1 VDGTF
6 AVVTPFSNLSLRW
19 KLLGSFALVLVILA
33 GMSIAAYRTTV
44 SNEDA
49 DDAESQTLEIIDST
63 NATYAALLDMETGY
77 RGFLLTGQDSF
88 LDPYFNGK
96 RDFENLLNV
105 LMQRSQDSPSQLA
118 RWHDIAQR
126 AEAWQQDVIEPG
138 IQLRR
143 DVNAG
148 TAEINVVTDWVST
161 NAGRQQVDG
170 MRQIFAD
177 AIDEERAVLD
187 ERQQE
192 ATDAN
197 ARLRQTLVIGTIFA
211 IVLGVGL
218 ALLLARDVVGG
229 VGRLAGSA
237 ERIADG
243 DLTERIGMRRRDE
256 VGDAAAAFDR
266 MADQLQRSVI
276 ERDQREQDL
285 ARSNAELEQFA
296 YVASHDLQEPL
307 RAVVSYVQL
316 LEKRYKDQL
325 DERASKYIAY
335 AVDGGQR
342 MQTLINDL
350 LSYSRVGRANEE
362 FEPVETEQ
370 VLERAMTSVRIAI
383 DESGA
388 VVTHDPLPVVTAD
401 ARMLT
406 QLFQN
411 LISNAIKFSGD
422 RPPKVH
428 VSSERQSG
436 EWLFSVRDEGIGIA
450 PDYAER
456 IFVIFQRLHGRDEYP
471 GTGIGLAICKKIVDR
486 HGGRLWVESTLGAG
500 ATFYFTLVDPDTG
513 GVTA

>member
-1 VDGTF
+1 M
-6 AVVTPFSNLSLRW
+6 TPFSNLSLRW
-19 KLLGSFALVLVILA
+19 KLLGSFALVLIILA

-44 SNEDA
+44 SNEHA
-49 DDAESQTLEIIDST
+49 DDAESQTLETIDET
-63 NATYAALLDMETGY
+63 NATYAALLDMESGY
-77 RGFLLTGQDSF
+77 RGFLLTGQDRF

-96 RDFENLLNV
+96 RDFENLLSM
-105 LMQRSQDSPSQLA
+105 LMQRSQDSSSELA
-118 RWHDIAQR
+118 RWRDIAQR
-126 AEAWQQDVIEPG
+126 AETWQQEIIEPG
-138 IQLRR
+138 IQIRR

-148 TAEINVVTDWVST
+148 AAEIDAVTNWVST
-161 NAGRQQVDG
+161 NAGRQQVDD
-170 MRQIFAD
+170 MREIFAE
-177 AIDEERAVLD
+177 AIDAERAVLD

-192 ATDAN
+192 AADEN
-197 ARLRQTLVIGTIFA
+197 ARLRQTLIFGTLLA
-211 IVLGVGL
+211 VVLGVGM

-229 VGRLAGSA
+229 VGRLARSA
-237 ERIADG
+237 ERIAGG
-243 DLTERIGMRRRDE
+243 DLTERTGLRRNDE

-350 LSYSRVGRANEE
+350 LTYSRVGRANEE
-362 FEPVETEQ
+362 FEPVDMEH
-370 VLERAMTSVRIAI
+370 VLDRAITSVRVAVE
-383 DESGA
+383 ESEA
-388 VVTHDPLPVVTAD
+388 VITHDPLPVVTAD
-401 ARMLT
+401 ERMLT

-411 LISNAIKFSGD
+411 LLSNAIKFSGD
-422 RPPKVH
+422 RPPRVH
-428 VSSERQSG
+428 VSAARQPD
-436 EWLFSVRDEGIGIA
+436 EWLFAVRDEGIGIA
-450 PDYAER
+450 PEYAQR

-486 HGGRLWVESTLGAG
+486 HGGRLWVESTFGAG
-500 ATFYFTLVDPDTG
+500 ATFYFTLLDPDPG
-513 GVTA
+513 DVTA